1 MQAGYDPLCL
11 AARDRGSLAMGGGLV
26 KKLVER
32 LFDAI
37 LGQSL
42 ARLSRRR
49 YED

>member
-1 MQAGYDPLCL
+1 MCL
-11 AARDRGSLAMGGGLV
+11 GSRHRWGVAVGGGLMS
-26 KKLVER
+26 KLVER

-42 ARLSRRR
+42 ARIARRR

>member
-1 MQAGYDPLCL
+1 MCL
-11 AARDRGSLAMGGGLV
+11 GSRYRWGVAVGGGLMS
-26 KKLVER
+26 KLMER

-42 ARLSRRR
+42 ARIARRR

>member
-1 MQAGYDPLCL
+1 MKLPSMAY
-11 AARDRGSLAMGGGLV
+11 AN
-26 KKLVER
+26 LVER

-42 ARLSRRR
+42 ARILRRR